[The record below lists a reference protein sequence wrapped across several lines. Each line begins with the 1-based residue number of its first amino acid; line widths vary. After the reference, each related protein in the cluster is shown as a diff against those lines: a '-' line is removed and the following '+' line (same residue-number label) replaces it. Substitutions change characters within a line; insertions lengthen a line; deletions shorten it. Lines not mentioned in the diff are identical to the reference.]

1 MEAMSPLRT
10 YKSRDKSIPNFLS
23 MVNFCDSVILAFC
36 GKQTCYIIIS
46 YKMTF
51 AFRSMV
57 CETIPAYFS
66 PLQLREKG
74 FNNPVEGKKA
84 HGRVEKERES
94 DMV

>member
-23 MVNFCDSVILAFC
+23 MVNFCD

-66 PLQLREKG
+66 PLQLRERG
-74 FNNPVEGKKA
+74 FNNPVERKKA

>member
-1 MEAMSPLRT
+1 
-10 YKSRDKSIPNFLS
+10 
-23 MVNFCDSVILAFC
+23 
-36 GKQTCYIIIS
+36 
-46 YKMTF
+46 MTF

-74 FNNPVEGKKA
+74 FNNPVERKKA
-84 HGRVEKERES
+84 LGRVEKERES

>member
-23 MVNFCDSVILAFC
+23 MVNFCD

-66 PLQLREKG
+66 PLQLREKR
-74 FNNPVEGKKA
+74 FNNPVERKKA

>member
-1 MEAMSPLRT
+1 
-10 YKSRDKSIPNFLS
+10 
-23 MVNFCDSVILAFC
+23 
-36 GKQTCYIIIS
+36 
-46 YKMTF
+46 MTF

-66 PLQLREKG
+66 PLQLREKR
-74 FNNPVEGKKA
+74 FNNPVERKKA

>member
-1 MEAMSPLRT
+1 
-10 YKSRDKSIPNFLS
+10 
-23 MVNFCDSVILAFC
+23 
-36 GKQTCYIIIS
+36 
-46 YKMTF
+46 MTF
-51 AFRSMV
+51 ALRSTV

-84 HGRVEKERES
+84 HGRVQKERES